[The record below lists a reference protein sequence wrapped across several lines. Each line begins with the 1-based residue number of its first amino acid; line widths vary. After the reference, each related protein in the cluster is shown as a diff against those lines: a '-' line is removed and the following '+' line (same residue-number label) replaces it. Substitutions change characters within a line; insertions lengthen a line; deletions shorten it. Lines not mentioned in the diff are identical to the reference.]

1 MKESYLKGIKP
12 LTSYDDLQRELV
24 LLERSDLPFTREEFS
39 IRWKALNEEIY
50 IHGVLRGFGQRH
62 TSPI

>member
-39 IRWKALNEEIY
+39 IRWKLSTKKSTFMVSFEDLASC
-50 IHGVLRGFGQRH
+50 H